1 LGQKSFVVFIAAL
14 FAIGLGVAAYAQQ
27 PAAPPAA
34 PPPFATTKVEGTENV
49 YVFRAGG
56 HQSMFVVTSAGVIA
70 TDPIG
75 YGRPQM
81 VQTYVDEIKKVTS
94 QPIKWVIY
102 SHHHFD
108 HIAGGK
114 PFKDAGAKFLAHKRA
129 AERLKQINDPH
140 TVLPDE
146 TMGDKKTVKLGDTT
160 LELTYLG
167 LNHSDSSIVMRLPK
181 EKLLFVVDFIP
192 VGTFPGRGMIDAYPL
207 EWEESMKKVLAM
219 DWDRMIPGHPG
230 QPGDRLGTKQDAQ
243 NILALMQ
250 EASAEIKK
258 QAQEGKCWEPVE
270 KEFKLPNYANWP
282 GYENGLPFIARRYC
296 ALWGRGT

>member
-1 LGQKSFVVFIAAL
+1 MGLTSAAPPAMLPAATPRPEIDFRGRSDRMSRLTYAIAVAVLAAACQGVV
-14 FAIGLGVAAYAQQ
+14 AYAQQ
-27 PAAPPAA
+27 AAA
-34 PPPFATTKVEGTENV
+34 PPFATTKVDGTDNV
-49 YVFRAGG
+49 YVFRGG
-56 HQSMFVVTSAGVIA
+56 NHQSMFVVTSAGVIA

-129 AERLKQINDPH
+129 AERLKVLNDPH

-181 EKLLFVVDFIP
+181 EKLLFAVDFIP

-207 EWEESMKKVLAM
+207 EWEDSMKKVLAM
-219 DWDRMIPGHPG
+219 DWDRLIPGHPG
-230 QPGDRLGTKQDAQ
+230 QPGGRLGT
-243 NILALMQ
+243 
-250 EASAEIKK
+250 
-258 QAQEGKCWEPVE
+258 
-270 KEFKLPNYANWP
+270 
-282 GYENGLPFIARRYC
+282 
-296 ALWGRGT
+296 